1 MLRKLLKEKIL
12 ILDGAMGTNI
22 QKYKLSEKD
31 YRGDLFKNH
40 DAELKGNNE
49 LLSITK
55 PDVIREIH
63 KKFFEAGADIIESN
77 TFGANKISQNEYKL
91 THYIKEL
98 NPTVVGLSNN
108 HTGYYGKDA
117 IFHTLELLNKNNL
130 PYIGAGKNITDAY
143 KPFVFEKDGINF
155 IKICRLF
162 GRFMIYCK

>member
-55 PDVIREIH
+55 PEVIREIH

-98 NPTVVGLSNN
+98 NRASVRLAKEVA
-108 HTGYYGKDA
+108 K
-117 IFHTLELLNKNNL
+117 ELIEL
-130 PYIGAGKNITDAY
+130 
-143 KPFVFEKDGINF
+143 
-155 IKICRLF
+155 
-162 GRFMIYCK
+162 